1 MADITVEP
9 AEFRNVYFDGAEIR
23 RIVGELCDRIGL
35 DRPVRIVVDETTP
48 LGRVDLTSLDPVTIE
63 AQSGALED
71 KKRPRQLGEVET
83 ADNLGRLLVKV
94 ADRLDPDF
102 GDPPPVGEELPL
114 PLYVAWDTY
123 AMGRLARL
131 GYHAQR
137 QRRLYAFQLR
147 HGFTDA
153 ATAQF
158 DRLWTAESLTW
169 DEIVAASTAASAGAT
184 TAA

>member
-1 MADITVEP
+1 MAEITVEP
-9 AEFRNVYFDGAEIR
+9 AEFRNVHFDVAEIR
-23 RIVGELCDRIGL
+23 RIVGEVCDRIGL
-35 DRPVRIVVDETTP
+35 DRPVRIVVDESTP
-48 LGRVDLTSLDPVTIE
+48 LARAEITALDPVTIE

-71 KKRPRQLGEVET
+71 KKRPRQLGERET
-83 ADNLGRLLVKV
+83 ADNLGRLLVKA

-102 GDPPPVGEELPL
+102 GDPPPLDEELPL
-114 PLYVAWDTY
+114 PLYVAWDAY

-158 DRLWTAESLTW
+158 ERLWTAESLTW
-169 DEIVAASTAASAGAT
+169 HDVVAASEAARAGAT
-184 TAA
+184 AA